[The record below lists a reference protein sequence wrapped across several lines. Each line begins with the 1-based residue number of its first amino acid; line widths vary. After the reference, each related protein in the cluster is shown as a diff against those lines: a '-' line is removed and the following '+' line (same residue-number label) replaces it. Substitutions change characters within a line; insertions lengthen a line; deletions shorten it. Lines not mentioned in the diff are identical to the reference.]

1 MVTKAVVQLSDSD
14 KRMQTVQVSEHAG
27 EVGDDLEHY
36 EAYGF
41 TSRPLD
47 PETDGRGAEAL
58 VVDVGDTTDHQVAI
72 LVGDRRYR
80 LTALA
85 KGEVAIYDDQGAYV
99 RLSRTGIRIV
109 PAAGHVVEL
118 GATGLAATAGVVQ
131 GEGIDPF
138 TGMTYAALNNA
149 SSIVRAKK
157 G

>member
-85 KGEVAIYDDQGAYV
+85 QGEVAIYDDQGQRV
-99 RLSRTGIRIV
+99 HLTRSGIVIKS
-109 PAAGHVVEL
+109 GLIEL
-118 GATGLAATAGVVQ
+118 GDGGLAPTDGLVH
-131 GEGIDPF
+131 GSGIDPL
-138 TGMTYAALNNA
+138 TGATYFSLGNA
-149 SSIVRAKK
+149 SSVVRGKA
-157 G
+157 